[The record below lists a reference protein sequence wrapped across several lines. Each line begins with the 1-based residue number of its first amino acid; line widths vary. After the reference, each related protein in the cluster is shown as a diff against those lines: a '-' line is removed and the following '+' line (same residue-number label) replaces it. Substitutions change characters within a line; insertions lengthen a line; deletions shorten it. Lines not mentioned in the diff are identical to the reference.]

1 MDMAWFSKK
10 KTRPGWMAISTDPDA
25 IRLAHVER
33 PAQGKPRVNRWS
45 VVRQTE
51 SNGAELQQAAKEH
64 ELGRYRCATLLHPA
78 EYQLLMVDAPNVPR
92 EELKAAIRWRVKDL
106 LDYHIDDATM
116 DVLDVPI
123 DQDAPG
129 TSHYM
134 YAVAAKNEM
143 VQRQIAQFERASIPL
158 QVIDI
163 PETAQRNIAELYESA
178 NRGIGMLT
186 FDHTGGLFTLSF
198 QGELYLARRLDVSWG
213 QLVAAREDQRQIYF
227 ERIGV
232 ELQRSLDHF
241 ERQYRNIVLSEL
253 LLGPMPENIGLLPY
267 LTSQLYLPL
276 RQINLAE
283 ALEFS
288 GPEVG
293 ADKQWELLHVIGAA
307 LRIEVK
313 SL

>member
-1 MDMAWFSKK
+1 MAWFSKK
-10 KTRPGWMAISTDPDA
+10 KMQPGWMAISTDTDA

-33 PAQGKPRVNRWS
+33 PAMGKPKVGRWG
-45 VVRQTE
+45 VAKLGDKDGVDLE
-51 SNGAELQQAAKEH
+51 KAAEEY
-64 ELGRYRCATLLHPA
+64 ELARYHCSTLLHPA

-288 GPEVG
+288 GPEIG